1 MGRFHAARQRTPL
14 VAALGVALAA
24 FWWLAEEGG
33 LDREFAWDPSLLR
46 SAVKMQG
53 AAFEGATVVFS
64 FIGAGLGLLLLL
76 TAVVFVLAR
85 DGRIS
90 EAAFVM
96 SGLLLAQVVD
106 RAVKGEVA
114 RPRPGRPDHDTING
128 LADLRIVA
136 LVLLATAL
144 VAALATR
151 RRGSALRFGAI
162 FAGAFLLYEIVA
174 PAALGPGSHSFP
186 SGHATSSMAFAAG
199 SVFIAWQSKLRTGT
213 LAAAVIFVAGV
224 GLSRIVIGVHYP
236 SDVLGGWAL
245 GLASVLALKL
255 VWPRAEVIRPPTS

>member
-1 MGRFHAARQRTPL
+1 MGRFHAARLRFPL
-14 VAALGVALAA
+14 VAALGATLAA

-33 LDREFAWDPSLLR
+33 LDREFTWDPSLLR

-53 AAFEGATVVFS
+53 TAFEGATVVFS
-64 FIGAGLGLLLLL
+64 FIGDGLGLLLLL
-76 TAVVFVLAR
+76 SAIVFVLAR
-85 DGRIS
+85 AGRIS

-96 SGLLLAQVVD
+96 TGLLLAQVVD

-114 RPRPGRPDHDTING
+114 RPRPGRPAHETING
-128 LADLRIVA
+128 LADVRIVA

-151 RRGSALRFGAI
+151 WRRNAVLFGAI
-162 FAGAFLLYEIVA
+162 LAGAFLLYEIVV
-174 PAALGPGSHSFP
+174 PAALPPGSNSFP

-199 SVFIAWQSKLRTGT
+199 SVLIAWQSKLRTKM
-213 LAAAVIFVAGV
+213 LAAAVVFVVGV

-255 VWPRAEVIRPPTS
+255 VWPTP